1 MKPENKIHAR
11 PFSILCVLISAGLAL
26 FAPWA
31 VIRGNTLTLPELFFA
46 IFSAGGIESFVD
58 SGDTAAFATLAMT
71 YVAALS
77 LILYGIYGILLILK
91 KKVRLLGYI
100 SYFLYFVYICA
111 YMTFQGHESGFA
123 LPFCGLV
130 MLIEFMIFTYLEQ
143 SSEINRNYR
152 MLKQR
157 EREERAERKRRLYFP
172 GKYPPDFLKCHHYR
186 SLQ

>member
-91 KKVRLLGYI
+91 KKVRLLG
-100 SYFLYFVYICA
+100 SCRGQLSAC
-111 YMTFQGHESGFA
+111 
-123 LPFCGLV
+123 P
-130 MLIEFMIFTYLEQ
+130 
-143 SSEINRNYR
+143 
-152 MLKQR
+152 
-157 EREERAERKRRLYFP
+157 
-172 GKYPPDFLKCHHYR
+172 
-186 SLQ
+186 

>member
-130 MLIEFMIFTYLEQ
+130 MLIEFGRT
-143 SSEINRNYR
+143 R
-152 MLKQR
+152 
-157 EREERAERKRRLYFP
+157 RAEAPSLFPRKISAGFCPRDPHEF
-172 GKYPPDFLKCHHYR
+172 
-186 SLQ
+186 